1 VAVINLAQIMLRCSF
16 ATLGDAMAEL
26 VMLERHGALELRRQF
41 QFSRR
46 SLGDEPVPHINA
58 LFKMIDE
65 AHQELLR
72 RLSDQGRLR
81 FALSELLQGF
91 TSPQVDDAKRTSY
104 QKAFQWGLITLARIS
119 GISMRQLIEKDE
131 EVIWEVR
138 LPSALQRRTEQRRKT
153 TLAIARKVL
162 TLLRSPSCKDSR
174 TVLMTHLIEASQ
186 AASSNGRFR
195 EADLHKALN
204 LLSAMQLIS
213 LSADLLP
220 MSYVLTLERLDET
233 LDEHKALWDEL
244 EEVNRFSELRN
255 DAMEVFANLPSD
267 RQDAFLEGYFAQAD
281 VKGLEGFLLAQLGEI
296 DSQNDEGL
304 SKFIKDKQEH
314 LRASAVTEFFERYQ
328 QSEEPNQWAA
338 MCHPYNQHLLVN
350 AGPGAGKTAVL
361 VGRIVHLIREQHIQ
375 PSEIVVLAF
384 NRAVV
389 FEIRKRI
396 KALFGTLGYA
406 SYVSRLRVATFHA
419 FAMRELALVDG
430 GWGGSVDRKNILSFF
445 ADRLAKDA
453 NFCRQVARDVR
464 CILVDEFQDVTDD
477 IYDIIRQLQQGS
489 GNKAGI
495 MVIGDDDQDILRWNR
510 PDKAFSEVYFERFR
524 QNFGGDRTTLALKVN
539 FRSGA
544 EIVEKSQQMIQT
556 ILERNPYSKRLKDF
570 PLTARCNQPVSADV
584 KRLPPEGCLAAGS
597 WEKVLNATK
606 LICQKHINDCNGSF
620 AILCRSNAEVAQ
632 AYRYLAAELPDLLV
646 QGGANYRVGDLRH
659 VALWRE
665 FLEAEMAKQN
675 RLLTDELKDA
685 LIAQFNQ
692 SCDIPETLQPSDAD
706 PPLEELWNLCCQER
720 TFAHLSDLIDFID
733 DLQTDALERLRGS
746 LHDRPAQ
753 VISTIHKVKGMEYD
767 RVIMLP
773 SLSGFGSDVPN
784 LQSLA
789 MDAAEEARLF
799 YVGMTRAKRY
809 LTYFVGEREQA
820 WGRRTSFIGGG
831 FGSSK
836 TLVGSHEEV
845 GLGWA
850 MTANAFNPDPDVC
863 QNYIERQVRV
873 GDPIIL
879 GGRGAGAF
887 KGLFHQG
894 ADGKLCQVGFIAKE
908 FGVGCP
914 LSSLRVSAV
923 VRFQPNFVIG
933 LAQSVQQRG
942 WGYVVLVEGQL

>member
-1 VAVINLAQIMLRCSF
+1 
-16 ATLGDAMAEL
+16 
-26 VMLERHGALELRRQF
+26 
-41 QFSRR
+41 
-46 SLGDEPVPHINA
+46 
-58 LFKMIDE
+58 
-65 AHQELLR
+65 
-72 RLSDQGRLR
+72 
-81 FALSELLQGF
+81 
-91 TSPQVDDAKRTSY
+91 
-104 QKAFQWGLITLARIS
+104 
-119 GISMRQLIEKDE
+119 
-131 EVIWEVR
+131 
-138 LPSALQRRTEQRRKT
+138 
-153 TLAIARKVL
+153 
-162 TLLRSPSCKDSR
+162 
-174 TVLMTHLIEASQ
+174 
-186 AASSNGRFR
+186 
-195 EADLHKALN
+195 
-204 LLSAMQLIS
+204 
-213 LSADLLP
+213 
-220 MSYVLTLERLDET
+220 
-233 LDEHKALWDEL
+233 
-244 EEVNRFSELRN
+244 
-255 DAMEVFANLPSD
+255 
-267 RQDAFLEGYFAQAD
+267 
-281 VKGLEGFLLAQLGEI
+281 
-296 DSQNDEGL
+296 
-304 SKFIKDKQEH
+304 
-314 LRASAVTEFFERYQ
+314 
-328 QSEEPNQWAA
+328 
-338 MCHPYNQHLLVN
+338 
-350 AGPGAGKTAVL
+350 
-361 VGRIVHLIREQHIQ
+361 
-375 PSEIVVLAF
+375 
-384 NRAVV
+384 
-389 FEIRKRI
+389 
-396 KALFGTLGYA
+396 
-406 SYVSRLRVATFHA
+406 
-419 FAMRELALVDG
+419 
-430 GWGGSVDRKNILSFF
+430 
-445 ADRLAKDA
+445 
-453 NFCRQVARDVR
+453 VR

-879 GGRGAGAF
+879 GGEVLVLSRDCSI
-887 KGLFHQG
+887 KGLTESY
-894 ADGKLCQVGFIAKE
+894 ARWAL
-908 FGVGCP
+908 
-914 LSSLRVSAV
+914 SLRSLEWVALCL
-923 VRFQPNFVIG
+923 R
-933 LAQSVQQRG
+933 
-942 WGYVVLVEGQL
+942 

>member
-1 VAVINLAQIMLRCSF
+1 
-16 ATLGDAMAEL
+16 
-26 VMLERHGALELRRQF
+26 
-41 QFSRR
+41 
-46 SLGDEPVPHINA
+46 
-58 LFKMIDE
+58 
-65 AHQELLR
+65 
-72 RLSDQGRLR
+72 
-81 FALSELLQGF
+81 
-91 TSPQVDDAKRTSY
+91 
-104 QKAFQWGLITLARIS
+104 
-119 GISMRQLIEKDE
+119 
-131 EVIWEVR
+131 
-138 LPSALQRRTEQRRKT
+138 
-153 TLAIARKVL
+153 
-162 TLLRSPSCKDSR
+162 
-174 TVLMTHLIEASQ
+174 
-186 AASSNGRFR
+186 
-195 EADLHKALN
+195 
-204 LLSAMQLIS
+204 
-213 LSADLLP
+213 
-220 MSYVLTLERLDET
+220 
-233 LDEHKALWDEL
+233 
-244 EEVNRFSELRN
+244 
-255 DAMEVFANLPSD
+255 
-267 RQDAFLEGYFAQAD
+267 
-281 VKGLEGFLLAQLGEI
+281 
-296 DSQNDEGL
+296 
-304 SKFIKDKQEH
+304 
-314 LRASAVTEFFERYQ
+314 
-328 QSEEPNQWAA
+328 
-338 MCHPYNQHLLVN
+338 
-350 AGPGAGKTAVL
+350 
-361 VGRIVHLIREQHIQ
+361 
-375 PSEIVVLAF
+375 
-384 NRAVV
+384 
-389 FEIRKRI
+389 
-396 KALFGTLGYA
+396 
-406 SYVSRLRVATFHA
+406 
-419 FAMRELALVDG
+419 
-430 GWGGSVDRKNILSFF
+430 
-445 ADRLAKDA
+445 
-453 NFCRQVARDVR
+453 
-464 CILVDEFQDVTDD
+464 
-477 IYDIIRQLQQGS
+477 
-489 GNKAGI
+489 
-495 MVIGDDDQDILRWNR
+495 
-510 PDKAFSEVYFERFR
+510 
-524 QNFGGDRTTLALKVN
+524 
-539 FRSGA
+539 
-544 EIVEKSQQMIQT
+544 
-556 ILERNPYSKRLKDF
+556 
-570 PLTARCNQPVSADV
+570 
-584 KRLPPEGCLAAGS
+584 
-597 WEKVLNATK
+597 VLNATK